1 MTKVLAGCRVI
12 EHGIFI
18 TGPYTGMLL
27 ADLGAEVIKLEHPR
41 GGDPFRNFEG
51 GLYGPQ
57 FQAYN
62 RNKKSIA
69 LDLKSEGDRAVFRD
83 LIKTADVYIQ
93 NFRPG
98 VAEELGAGAKALRKL
113 NPRLIYCAI
122 SGFGPDGPYAKRPTY
137 DTVAQA
143 MSGWLS
149 MFVQPDDPRVSGPAI
164 SDTVTGLY
172 AAIGVLGALHERQ
185 KTGRGRMVEVSM
197 LEATINFASEPFHD
211 YLVNGRVAGPRDRAR
226 IAQSYAFA
234 CADGKLLVLHLS
246 SLDKFWKALLSV
258 VERPELAD
266 DPRFAARM
274 DRIHNHQEISDILK
288 PIFAARP
295 RAEWLDLLEK
305 ADVPHSPILNIDEVV
320 ADRQVKYLG
329 LERQMLHPT
338 QGKLRTM
345 HRPIVYDYDR
355 RGIPTNPPPV
365 LDEHGKAIRKAL
377 ARGVEKTAAK
387 KSAKKPTKKS
397 AKKTR
402 VTAPKKKKPKR

>member
-1 MTKVLAGCRVI
+1 MTKVLAGCRVV

-27 ADLGAEVIKLEHPR
+27 ADLGAEVIKLERP
-41 GGDPFRNFEG
+41 GTGDPFRNFEG
-51 GLYGPQ
+51 GFYGPQ

-69 LDLKSEGDRAVFRD
+69 LDLKSGDDRAVFRD
-83 LIKTADVYIQ
+83 LIRTADVYIQ

-98 VAEELGAGAKALRKL
+98 VAEALGAGAKTLRKL

-122 SGFGPDGPYAKRPTY
+122 SGFGPDGPYAGRPTY

-172 AAIGVLGALHERQ
+172 AAIGILGALHERQ
-185 KTGRGRMVEVSM
+185 RTGRGRVVEVSM

-211 YLVNGRVAGPRDRAR
+211 YLAKGRVAGPRDRAR

-234 CADGKLLVLHLS
+234 CRDGKLIVLHLS
-246 SLDKFWKALLSV
+246 SLDKFWKGLLAV
-258 VERPELAD
+258 VGRPELAD

-274 DRIHNHQEISDILK
+274 DRISNHQQISDILK
-288 PIFAARP
+288 PIFATRA

-305 ADVPHSPILNIDEVV
+305 ADVPHSPILRIDEVV
-320 ADRQVKYLG
+320 ANPQVKHLG

-338 QGKLRTM
+338 EGKLRTM
-345 HRPIVYDYDR
+345 HRPIIYDSDR
-355 RGIPTNPPPV
+355 RSIPVEPPPV
-365 LDEHGKAIRKAL
+365 LDEHGAAIRKAL
-377 ARGVEKTAAK
+377 SRGKQTPKA
-387 KSAKKPTKKS
+387 KSAKKPLPKKS
-397 AKKTR
+397 RAKSKNKTR
-402 VTAPKKKKPKR
+402 

>member
-1 MTKVLAGCRVI
+1 MTKVLAGCRII

-27 ADLGAEVIKLEHPR
+27 ADLGAEVIKVERPD

-69 LDLKSEGDRAVFRD
+69 LDLKSDKDRAVFRG
-83 LIKTADVYIQ
+83 LIASADVYIQ

-98 VAEELGAGAKALRKL
+98 IAEELGAGAKALRKL

-149 MFVQPDDPRVSGPAI
+149 MFVQPGDPRVAGPAI

-172 AAIGVLGALHERQ
+172 AAIGILGALHERQ
-185 KTGRGRMVEVSM
+185 KTGRGRLVEVSM
-197 LEATINFASEPFHD
+197 LEATMNFASEPIHTYF
-211 YLVNGRVAGPRDRAR
+211 VNGSVAGPRDRAR
-226 IAQSYAFA
+226 IAQSYVFA
-234 CADGKLLVLHLS
+234 CADGKLVVLHLS
-246 SLDKFWKALLSV
+246 SLEKFWKGLLAV
-258 VERPELAD
+258 VERPELAV

-274 DRIHNHQEISDILK
+274 DRIRNHEALNDILK

-295 RAEWLDLLEK
+295 RTQWLDLLEK
-305 ADVPHSPILNIDEVV
+305 ADVPHSPILKIDEVI
-320 ADRQVKYLG
+320 ADPQVKHLG
-329 LERQMLHPT
+329 IERQMVHPT
-338 QGKLRTM
+338 QGPVRTM
-345 HRPIVYDYDR
+345 QRPLVYDHDR
-355 RGIPTNPPPV
+355 RGIAVSPSPV
-365 LDEHGKAIRKAL
+365 LDEHGAAIRKAL
-377 ARGVEKTAAK
+377 ARDRKKTKKTGAK
-387 KSAKKPTKKS
+387 KSTKKS
-397 AKKTR
+397 AAKTSKSKKKTS
-402 VTAPKKKKPKR
+402 KR

>member
-27 ADLGAEVIKLEHPR
+27 ADLGAEVIKLEQP
-41 GGDPFRNFEG
+41 GAGDPFRNFEG

-69 LDLKSEGDRAVFRD
+69 LDLKSAGDRAVFRQ
-83 LIKTADVYIQ
+83 LIESADVYIQ

-98 VAEELGAGAKALRKL
+98 VAEALGASAKALRKL

-149 MFVQPDDPRVSGPAI
+149 MFVQEDNPRVSGPAI

-172 AAIGVLGALHERQ
+172 AAIGILGALIERQ
-185 KTGRGRMVEVSM
+185 RTGRGRVVEVSM

-211 YLVNGRVAGPRDRAR
+211 YLAKGRVAGPRDRAR
-226 IAQSYAFA
+226 IAQSYAFS
-234 CADGKLLVLHLS
+234 CADEKLLVLHLS
-246 SLDKFWKALLSV
+246 SLEKFWKGLLAV
-258 VERPELAD
+258 VGRPELAD
-266 DPRFAARM
+266 DPRFANRM
-274 DRIHNHQEISDILK
+274 DRIAHHQQISDILK
-288 PIFAARP
+288 PIFATRP
-295 RAEWLDLLEK
+295 RAEWLGLLEQ
-305 ADVPHSPILNIDEVV
+305 ADVPHSPILKIDEVV
-320 ADRQVKYLG
+320 ADRQVRHLG
-329 LERQMLHPT
+329 LERQMTHPT
-338 QGKLRTM
+338 EGKLRTM
-345 HRPIVYDYDR
+345 HRPIVYDGDR
-355 RGIPTNPPPV
+355 RSIPVAPPPV
-365 LDEHGKAIRKAL
+365 LDEHGAAIRRAL
-377 ARGVEKTAAK
+377 ARAAGKAKPAGK
-387 KSAKKPTKKS
+387 KSAKKRS
-397 AKKTR
+397 AKK
-402 VTAPKKKKPKR
+402 AAKKKSKR

>member
-1 MTKVLAGCRVI
+1 MTKVLAGCRVV

-27 ADLGAEVIKLEHPR
+27 ADLGAEVIKVERPD

-69 LDLKSEGDRAVFRD
+69 LDLKQDNDRAVFRD
-83 LIKTADVYIQ
+83 LIRTADVYIQ

-113 NPRLIYCAI
+113 NPRLVYCAI

-149 MFVQPDDPRVSGPAI
+149 MFVQPDNPRVSGPAI

-172 AAIGVLGALHERQ
+172 AAIGILGALHERQ
-185 KTGRGRMVEVSM
+185 KTGRGRLVEVSM
-197 LEATINFASEPFHD
+197 LEATINFGSEPFHD
-211 YLVNGRVAGPRDRAR
+211 YLAKGRVAGPRDRAR

-246 SLDKFWKALLSV
+246 SLEKFWKALLSV

-266 DPRFAARM
+266 DPRFAKRM
-274 DRIHNHQEISDILK
+274 DRIHNHQAISDILK
-288 PIFAARP
+288 PIFATRP
-295 RAEWLDLLEK
+295 RADWLDLLEK
-305 ADVPHSPILNIDEVV
+305 ANVPHSPILNIDEVV
-320 ADRQVKYLG
+320 ADPQVKHLG
-329 LERQMLHPT
+329 LERRMQHPT
-338 QGKLRTM
+338 EGKLRTM
-345 HRPIVYDYDR
+345 RRPIVYDSDR
-355 RGIPTNPPPV
+355 RSIPVEPPPV
-365 LDEHGKAIRKAL
+365 LDEHGAAIRKAL
-377 ARGVEKTAAK
+377 ARAAKTAGK
-387 KSAKKPTKKS
+387 KSVKKPP
-397 AKKTR
+397 AKKT
-402 VTAPKKKKPKR
+402 AKPKKKKFKKRFKR